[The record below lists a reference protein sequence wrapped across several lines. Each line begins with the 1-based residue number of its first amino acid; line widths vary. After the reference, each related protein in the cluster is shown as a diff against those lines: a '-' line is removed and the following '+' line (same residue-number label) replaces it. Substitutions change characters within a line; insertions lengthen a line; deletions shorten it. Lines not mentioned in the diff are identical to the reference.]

1 LSDVSGGV
9 RQVVLATNGF
19 GRGGTQTH
27 VRQVGE
33 GLIRRGFRVA
43 ALLPPNPGL
52 DWLRQDL
59 TDAGADVL
67 EAPGEALS
75 RMDRVARV
83 RRMAAQL
90 HGYRDGL
97 FHLHMNNHRA
107 GTAETAAGRLAGFRL
122 TVRTE
127 HTPPEGGLGVRDR
140 LLIAARDR
148 TLDRLILISEGDR
161 TFYARNFGLGE
172 RRLAVVPHGVEVG
185 RFVRRPVPALR
196 AELGI
201 GPDELVVGNVANLG
215 LTKGTSQFIEM
226 AATLASELPG
236 LRFLVVGE
244 SDLSTGLRPGHFE
257 DEARRRGLGDR
268 IVFAGHVD
276 RDRIPLYLS
285 AMDVF
290 VLASLVES
298 GPYSVLEAM
307 AATLPIVATAVG
319 FVPRVLRDE
328 VSALVV
334 PPADVPALARAVRRL
349 VDDQGLALRLS
360 GAAREAVVAGFTT
373 EIMVDRIAA
382 IYDEL
387 AYLQR

>member
-1 LSDVSGGV
+1 LSDDSGGV
-9 RQVVLATNGF
+9 RQVVLVTNGF

-59 TDAGADVL
+59 ADAGAYVL
-67 EAPGEALS
+67 EAPAAARS
-75 RMDRVARV
+75 RMEKVSRV
-83 RRMAAQL
+83 RQMAGQL
-90 HGYRDGL
+90 HRYRDGL

-127 HTPPEGGLGVRDR
+127 HTPPEGALGVRDR
-140 LLIAARDR
+140 LLIAVRDR
-148 TLDRLILISEGDR
+148 TLDRLILVSEGDR
-161 TFYARNFGLGE
+161 TFYARNFALGE
-172 RRLAVVPHGVEVG
+172 RRLAVVPHGVEVD
-185 RFVRRPVPALR
+185 RFVRRPVPAVR

-201 GPDELVVGNVANLG
+201 GPDEIVVGNVANLG

-226 AATLASELPG
+226 AATLAPELPG

-244 SDLSTGLRPGHFE
+244 SDLSTGLRPGHFQ

-268 IVFAGHVD
+268 MVFAGHVD

-285 AMDVF
+285 AMDFF
-290 VLASLVES
+290 VLPSLVES

-334 PPADVPALARAVRRL
+334 PPGDVPALVRAVRRL
-349 VDDQGLALRLS
+349 VGDQELALRVS
-360 GAAREAVVAGFTT
+360 RAAREAVVAGFTT
-373 EIMVDRIAA
+373 EIMVDRIAS

-387 AYLQR
+387 GYLKR